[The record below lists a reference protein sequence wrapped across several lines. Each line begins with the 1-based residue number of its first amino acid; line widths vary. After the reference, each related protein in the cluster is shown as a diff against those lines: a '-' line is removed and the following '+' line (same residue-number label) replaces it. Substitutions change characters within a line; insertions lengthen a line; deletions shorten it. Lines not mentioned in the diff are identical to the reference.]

1 MAMIEFGGVVLA
13 VSNDEVYRID
23 SNGNETL
30 VGPISFLS
38 PSVACSKPLSGDI
51 RHRLWRM
58 GKQNGTSLTRYRP

>member
-1 MAMIEFGGVVLA
+1 MAMIEFGGAVLA

-30 VGPISFLS
+30 VGSISFLS

-58 GKQNGTSLTRYRP
+58 GQQRNIFDAGYRP